1 MDARQFGF
9 NTFVIEDA
17 TKAIDLEGS
26 LEQAWQQMLDRAYSV
41 SNQMIYLKSQFKMND
56 ALKEYG
62 RMGV

>member
-26 LEQAWQQMLDRAYSV
+26 LEQAWQQMLDRGVQRIRSDD
-41 SNQMIYLKSQFKMND
+41 LFKVTVQD
-56 ALKEYG
+56 E
-62 RMGV
+62 